1 MLTSANKFAHKIGI
15 DGAVAY
21 TISSRIIQAGGGL
34 ISIVFITRF
43 LSPDEQGYYYTF
55 ASILAIQ
62 VFFELGLSGIITQY
76 TAHEFAYLKWI
87 NDFELHGDDYYKSRL
102 SSLLSFCIKWFAIIA
117 VILFFFL
124 LAAGFYF
131 FSNYNRGVN
140 VEWQKPWIIL
150 CLTTSLNLFIDPLLA
165 FFDGLGEV
173 KDMAKVR
180 FIQRTVNIL
189 LIFVLF
195 ALGFKLYSSAIA
207 SLIAISVNYVQIF
220 FSKRVKLL
228 KVIWLAKG
236 EAVINYIKEIFP
248 FQWRIALSWISGY
261 FIFQLFNPILFA
273 TEGPKVAG
281 QMGMTLAALNGVS
294 SLSMAWINTKV
305 PLFSSLIAK
314 HDYNNLDITFNRIV
328 KQTCLI
334 CAFFLIVLIAFVQM
348 LKYNNFSIGNR
359 FLPIFPL
366 LLLSVAT
373 FFNQYVYSIAT
384 YLRCHKQ
391 EPFLMQ
397 SIVMGILIAI
407 SSFILGKHFGVNGIT
422 IGYTTLGLLIG
433 LPWAVWIFINKKIEW
448 HLVKE

>member
-1 MLTSANKFAHKIGI
+1 MISIVKNIRGKAGI
-15 DGAVAY
+15 DGAIAY
-21 TISSRIIQAGGGL
+21 TILSRVIQAGGGL
-34 ISIVFITRF
+34 TAIVFITKY
-43 LSPDEQGYYYTF
+43 LSANEQGYYYTF

-87 NDFELHGDDYYKSRL
+87 NDFELHGDDYYRSRL
-102 SSLLSFCIKWFAIIA
+102 SSLLRFCVKWFAVIA
-117 VILFFFL
+117 IILFFVL

-131 FSNYNRGVN
+131 FSNYNKGVD
-140 VEWQKPWIIL
+140 VEWQKPWVIL

-165 FFDGLGEV
+165 FYDGLGEV

-189 LIFVLF
+189 LIFLLF
-195 ALGFKLYSSAIA
+195 ALGFKLYSGAIA
-207 SLIAISVNYVQIF
+207 SLVAISVNYVQIF
-220 FSKRVKLL
+220 FSRRVKLL
-228 KVIWLAKG
+228 KVIWMAKG
-236 EAVINYIKEIFP
+236 EFVINYMKEIFP

-305 PLFSSLIAK
+305 PLFSNLIAK
-314 HDYNNLDITFNRIV
+314 HDYSKLDITFNRIV
-328 KQTCLI
+328 KQTCLV
-334 CAFFLIVLIAFVQM
+334 CAFFLIVLIGFVQI
-348 LKYNNFSIGNR
+348 LRYNNFSVGNR

-366 LLLSVAT
+366 LLLSLTT
-373 FFNQYVYSIAT
+373 FFNQYVYAIAT

-407 SSFILGKHFGVNGIT
+407 SSLTLGKHFGVNGIT

-433 LPWAVWIFINKKIEW
+433 LPWSIIIFINKKTLW
-448 HLVKE
+448 HQ

>member
-1 MLTSANKFAHKIGI
+1 MISIVKKTRNSFGI
-15 DGAVAY
+15 DGAIAY
-21 TISSRIIQAGGGL
+21 TIFSRIIQAIGGL
-34 ISIVFITRF
+34 LSIVFITKF
-43 LSPDEQGYYYTF
+43 LTLDEQGYYYTF

-87 NDFELHGDDYYKSRL
+87 NKFELHGDNYYQSRL
-102 SSLLSFCIKWFAIIA
+102 SSLLRFCVKWFAIIA
-117 VILFFFL
+117 VILFFVL

-131 FSNYNRGVN
+131 FSNYNKGAN
-140 VEWQKPWIIL
+140 VEWQKPWVIL

-207 SLIAISVNYVQIF
+207 SLLAISINYMQIF
-220 FSKRVKLL
+220 FTNRIKFL
-228 KVIWLAKG
+228 KFIWHAKG
-236 EAVINYIKEIFP
+236 EYFIDYMKEIFP

-305 PLFSSLIAK
+305 PLFSNLIAK
-314 HDYNNLDITFNRIV
+314 QDYNNLDITFNRIV

-334 CAFFLIVLIAFVQM
+334 CAFFLIVFIAFVQM